1 MTEEEQPRE
10 VPSVRFRWLDLAVMG
25 AGFASEVAG
34 AFGGLLANLTFSVS
48 AHRNWQIDRDRA
60 YEAAREGGPI
70 FTD

>member
-10 VPSVRFRWLDLAVMG
+10 VPSVRFRWLDLAVLA
-25 AGFASEVAG
+25 AGFATE
-34 AFGGLLANLTFSVS
+34 LASATASACGNLTFVVN

-60 YEAAREGGPI
+60 QDQDREGGPI